1 MAVSSY
7 FNTVQKL
14 YIAFYQRPADSG
26 GLLYWAQRLEAAGGS
41 LEGIIDAFATSP
53 EATALYGPINNDT
66 IGAVI
71 DAIYQALF
79 NRTPDAAGK
88 QFYVQGFQDGTF
100 TPGKIAMDVLNGAQ
114 NDDLVAVNNK
124 VLVANRFTES
134 VDGRSMTDPNFGT
147 GTSFNATY
155 SGNTDAEAAR
165 TFLAGVTAS
174 PTTIKSTTEVATYVQ
189 TSIADANDP
198 IKSVV
203 TSGQTF
209 TLTTGVD
216 TADQNGSSKA
226 GLDTSASFKFSS
238 ANEKVVAAV
247 GTLGAGDILI
257 DSSSTDND
265 VLEYNANAAV
275 APTLVGIETVKM
287 NVAAA
292 NAGLTMTNVSGA
304 KTIEVTGT
312 QNGQVTDI
320 NGTSAPTITLKDYNK
335 TFTAAL
341 NTAAGTTAGGNAESL
356 KFILSGTGSKAKL
369 TLDTAAAGALE
380 SLSIESA
387 GTAKNTLELT
397 LDATAP
403 VITAINKT
411 TLTGAADLDLKVAHA
426 VINGQEM
433 DASGMTGKFNLT
445 VDRDG
450 AGTATTN
457 LTNVKG
463 YQGLTIVDGTA
474 GLDRLVLSGVATG
487 TTVTLANAFGAGAGS
502 IAVKGAA
509 SKTDDTLT
517 LVLDHSTD
525 ATDIDLTGANDFT
538 INDVETITIKS
549 EGGTS
554 TGNVIQQL
562 VTSAGAK
569 IKVDGSTKL
578 DLGLKSAVS
587 SIEIAGSGK
596 HKVAFQ
602 AATAY
607 GDGKNLTV
615 DASAAT
621 GETTIDLTNFNG
633 TGGGAVSKATITG
646 SAQKDTIT
654 VNGSNTDVQFVI
666 DAGAGNDIVK
676 VYTANVTASTDV
688 TLGAGSDELI
698 IDDVVGTKHVI
709 VQDFQLGSGGD
720 KLSVNTAGAMTFGG
734 VGAGATASQLKVLN
748 AAQAN
753 DAAFTGAA
761 GVFNGLANN
770 SEAAVLA
777 INNASGVAELWY
789 FRDADNGGD
798 VDAGEVVKLA
808 SFENITTVGVLT
820 DATNGFIA
828 ANFGT

>member
-1 MAVSSY
+1 M
-7 FNTVQKL
+7 FN
-14 YIAFYQRPADSG
+14 
-26 GLLYWAQRLEAAGGS
+26 GLLKSIADRFYDAGVQY
-41 LEGIIDAFATSP
+41 GIFSNGMTVEEFIRT
-53 EATALYGPINNDT
+53 
-66 IGAVI
+66 V
-71 DAIYQALF
+71 YQNVLG
-79 NRTPDAAGK
+79 RDEVDAAGMTYWTQK
-88 QFYVQGFQDGTF
+88 LTSGEVSRGQFVRQVIQEAKDYV
-100 TPGKIAMDVLNGAQ
+100 
-114 NDDLVAVNNK
+114 
-124 VLVANRFTES
+124 
-134 VDGRSMTDPNFGT
+134 
-147 GTSFNATY
+147 
-155 SGNTDAEAAR
+155 AA
-165 TFLAGVTAS
+165 A
-174 PTTIKSTTEVATYVQ
+174 P
-189 TSIADANDP
+189 ANDP
-198 IKSVV
+198 YKWVGTYLENRKAVGEWFANNSAGLTGQDAIAKGTAIIANSV
-203 TSGQTF
+203 TKAKAQAGQTAAEAIAAAQAAQQSQQGQTF

-292 NAGLTMTNVSGA
+292 NAGLTMTNVSGT

-445 VDRDG
+445 VDRNG

-621 GETTIDLTNFNG
+621 GETTIDLSNFQSNA
-633 TGGGAVSKATITG
+633 GGAAEKATVTG

-654 VNGSNTDVQFVI
+654 GSADANVQVVV
-666 DAGAGNDIVK
+666 DAGAGNDVVT
-676 VYTANVTASTDV
+676 VYTANAGSAQVS
-688 TLGAGSDELI
+688 LGAGADELKI
-698 IDDVVGTKHVI
+698 NDVDGTNHVI
-709 VQDFQLGSGGD
+709 VSDFQLGSGGD
-720 KLSVNTAGAMTFGG
+720 KLSVNTTAAMTFGG
-734 VGAGATASQLKVLN
+734 VGAAATASQLKVLN
-748 AAQAN
+748 AAQEN
-753 DAAFTGAA
+753 DAAFTGAT
-761 GVFNGLANN
+761 GVFSGLASN
-770 SEAAVLA
+770 SEAAEAAVLA
-777 INNASGVAELWY
+777 INNTSGVAELWY
-789 FRDADNGGD
+789 FSDADNKGV

-828 ANFGT
+828 ANFGTWA